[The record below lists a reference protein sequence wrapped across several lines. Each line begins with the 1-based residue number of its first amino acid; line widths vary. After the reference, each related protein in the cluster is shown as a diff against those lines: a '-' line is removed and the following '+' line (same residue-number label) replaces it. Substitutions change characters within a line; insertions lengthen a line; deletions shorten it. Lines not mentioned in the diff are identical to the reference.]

1 MNKKNKLNK
10 IIEEKKANSLNKKL
24 RYGLRKLSI
33 GVVSCFLGYAIALTP
48 NLSYANTEPNT
59 VVASNQ
65 AEKTTKDESKTTQKE
80 NKDML
85 QGKTVPPVGQVD
97 HSDLSTNKVTEKST
111 IQKASMVNPIE
122 KTEDKVEKM
131 NTQYTVTYGPGL
143 AYVGNSTTVNI
154 SFKQNNKKVNVP
166 EDATFELAGDSLKG
180 ASVDKNTGKI
190 SYTPDSTVLK
200 DGEKEKNVTVN
211 VKVTYKDQ
219 STSTITATITVRKE
233 ESAVPKINPVVE
245 GQTKITGTG
254 VKGAKIEVQ
263 IEKTLNKPE
272 KAGET
277 TVKPDGTWEVDV
289 NEDSIKKGDKVRV
302 IQTESNKKP
311 TARYTI
317 ATLKNE
323 QDNQQPDVGKQKPQ
337 DDGQAKPQAK
347 SEKPTINPVTEGERI
362 ISGTG
367 KPGAKIDVTKFNSG
381 QGQIMGS
388 NIVVNDK
395 GKWTLNIPEGIELK
409 KGDTIL
415 VNQQEGKERPIQV
428 SAEVQAKKA
437 ENPDQNNPKN
447 PQQNPQEKLEKLT
460 INPVTEGDETI
471 SGTGKPGAK
480 VNIAKMGNNVT
491 ENVLLAKD
499 VDVKEDGS
507 WSAKIDPQKF
517 KAGDSIYAVQK
528 KDDKVL
534 ETTNIKVKG
543 ISKKP
548 TINSVKEGAK
558 VISGKGEPGA
568 KIDLGRKDKDT
579 AKVNILKTGIVVDKN
594 GDWKAEIDAKK
605 FKVGDTIYAFQKEE
619 DKKISELT
627 EVTVE
632 KADKQPEEDNK
643 KPQPNTPS
651 QEDKDKEAREK
662 EKREKEEAA
671 KLTIEDAYAGDKTL
685 KGKAAPGYQ
694 VYLIIKPKNQQDPT
708 INKNATVDKH
718 GNWSANLVDEL
729 KEGDKVLVQQGN
741 PYKNGETSTIVKSK
755 QEKPQNPANDNK
767 GKPNPPAKEDESKKE
782 LSKFP
787 VANEIKAGDA
797 KITGQ
802 GVPDATIVVTKQGE
816 NGKEVKAT
824 VGEDGK
830 WSVDLNEAAKEG
842 DEFIIKQQEKG
853 KRDSIGILKSVPKN
867 PQVKKPETNTPD
879 GNKPGNNKK
888 PENNP
893 QENKLSGFP
902 VVNEIKAGDTKITGK
917 GVVGATIYVTKVSKN
932 GDRDAA
938 SLSTVVG
945 EDGKWSVD
953 LKEAAKEGDEF
964 IIQQQEKGKKDSPR
978 ISKVTQKSDKKQNPE
993 KKPEAKKPEGEKK
1006 PGETKKPEDNKKPEA
1021 KKPDV
1026 KKPEKKA
1033 PEQKPEVKNP
1043 GKTTNPSNNKKQP
1056 EKTPEKTPDVKK
1068 PETKTPEMK
1077 RPEKN
1082 AKKPSTQNKKSMD
1095 GLSLHYEIKTVKKGA
1110 KIKVTPVFKDKS
1122 GKIIKMPQG
1131 VMFSLDKNSPKGV
1144 KIDPKTGELSVD
1156 TTGYKNGDKIVV
1168 TVVATIKGSTT
1179 KVYSL
1184 FAKDGKTNQPNEPT
1198 KTTEQDTVIKTK
1210 VEINIEK
1217 SEKNKTN
1224 KNNKKASNKKKLP
1237 KAGYENEIISLA
1249 IAGITTL
1256 GGAYITNKKKK

>member
-1 MNKKNKLNK
+1 
-10 IIEEKKANSLNKKL
+10 
-24 RYGLRKLSI
+24 
-33 GVVSCFLGYAIALTP
+33 
-48 NLSYANTEPNT
+48 
-59 VVASNQ
+59 
-65 AEKTTKDESKTTQKE
+65 QKGSSVDP
-80 NKDML
+80 K
-85 QGKTVPPVGQVD
+85 GKP
-97 HSDLSTNKVTEKST
+97 
-111 IQKASMVNPIE
+111 
-122 KTEDKVEKM
+122 EDKVEKM
-131 NTQYTVTYGPGL
+131 NEKYTATYGIPGL
-143 AYVGNSTTVNI
+143 VNVGQSTTMKI
-154 SFKQNNKKVNVP
+154 SFKQKNSNVDVP
-166 EDATFELAGDSLKG
+166 AGTTFELAGDSLKG

-437 ENPDQNNPKN
+437 ENPDQNNTKN

-579 AKVNILKTGIVVDKN
+579 AKGNILKTGIVVDKN

-627 EVTVE
+627 EVT
-632 KADKQPEEDNK
+632 
-643 KPQPNTPS
+643 
-651 QEDKDKEAREK
+651 
-662 EKREKEEAA
+662 
-671 KLTIEDAYAGDKTL
+671 
-685 KGKAAPGYQ
+685 
-694 VYLIIKPKNQQDPT
+694 
-708 INKNATVDKH
+708 
-718 GNWSANLVDEL
+718 
-729 KEGDKVLVQQGN
+729 
-741 PYKNGETSTIVKSK
+741 
-755 QEKPQNPANDNK
+755 
-767 GKPNPPAKEDESKKE
+767 
-782 LSKFP
+782 
-787 VANEIKAGDA
+787 
-797 KITGQ
+797 
-802 GVPDATIVVTKQGE
+802 
-816 NGKEVKAT
+816 
-824 VGEDGK
+824 
-830 WSVDLNEAAKEG
+830 
-842 DEFIIKQQEKG
+842 
-853 KRDSIGILKSVPKN
+853 
-867 PQVKKPETNTPD
+867 
-879 GNKPGNNKK
+879 
-888 PENNP
+888 
-893 QENKLSGFP
+893 
-902 VVNEIKAGDTKITGK
+902 
-917 GVVGATIYVTKVSKN
+917 
-932 GDRDAA
+932 
-938 SLSTVVG
+938 
-945 EDGKWSVD
+945 
-953 LKEAAKEGDEF
+953 
-964 IIQQQEKGKKDSPR
+964 
-978 ISKVTQKSDKKQNPE
+978 
-993 KKPEAKKPEGEKK
+993 
-1006 PGETKKPEDNKKPEA
+1006 
-1021 KKPDV
+1021 
-1026 KKPEKKA
+1026 
-1033 PEQKPEVKNP
+1033 
-1043 GKTTNPSNNKKQP
+1043 
-1056 EKTPEKTPDVKK
+1056 
-1068 PETKTPEMK
+1068 
-1077 RPEKN
+1077 
-1082 AKKPSTQNKKSMD
+1082 
-1095 GLSLHYEIKTVKKGA
+1095 
-1110 KIKVTPVFKDKS
+1110 
-1122 GKIIKMPQG
+1122 
-1131 VMFSLDKNSPKGV
+1131 
-1144 KIDPKTGELSVD
+1144 
-1156 TTGYKNGDKIVV
+1156 
-1168 TVVATIKGSTT
+1168 
-1179 KVYSL
+1179 
-1184 FAKDGKTNQPNEPT
+1184 
-1198 KTTEQDTVIKTK
+1198 
-1210 VEINIEK
+1210 
-1217 SEKNKTN
+1217 
-1224 KNNKKASNKKKLP
+1224 
-1237 KAGYENEIISLA
+1237 
-1249 IAGITTL
+1249 
-1256 GGAYITNKKKK
+1256 